1 MILFF
6 RTPQQSVIATAVDH
20 QLTQDEINE
29 LCWLYGDAK
38 RIEADSI
45 DGFFVGPRREM
56 ITPWSTNAVEI
67 TQNMS
72 LHGISRIEEYFPAS
86 SKDAD
91 HDPMLQR
98 MYEGLDQDIFTVNH
112 QPEPI
117 KHVEDLEAY
126 NEQEGLALSPE
137 EIEYLHKVQE
147 QVGRPLTD
155 SEIFGFAQINS
166 EHCRHKIFGGTF
178 IIDGVEMESSLF
190 QMIKKTT
197 KENPNKILSAYKDNV
212 AFAQGPVVEQ
222 FAPKDQSTSDY
233 FQVKDIES
241 VISLKAETHNFPTTV
256 EPFNGA
262 ATGTGGEIRDR
273 MGGGVGSWPIAG
285 TAVYMTAYPRLDD
298 KNATITNDV
307 KRDWEEVLPVRKW
320 LYQTPEQ
327 ILIKASNGA
336 SDFGNKFGQPL
347 ICGSVLT
354 FEHQEGA
361 EKYAYDKVIML
372 AGGVGYGTK
381 RDCLKKAPQKGNKV
395 VVVGGD
401 NYRIG
406 LGGGSVSSVDT
417 GRYSNGIELNA
428 VQRANPEMQK
438 RAYNLVRA
446 LCEEDVNPVVSI
458 HDHGSA
464 GHLNCLS
471 ELVEECGGEID
482 MSKLPIGD
490 KTLSAK
496 EIIANESQE
505 RMGLLIDE
513 KHIDHVRRIAERERA
528 PLYVVGETTGD
539 AHFAFVQADGVKPF
553 DLDVAQMFGHSPKT
567 VMRDETVERTY
578 ENVTYTEKDI
588 DQYVSR
594 VLQLEAV
601 ACKDWLTNKVDRSVT
616 GKIARQQCQG
626 QIQLPLSDCGVVALD
641 YRGEKGIATALGHAP
656 QAGLA
661 SPEAGS
667 VLSVAEALTNIVWAP
682 LADGMK
688 SLSLSANWM
697 WPCRSQKGED
707 ARLYSAVKALSD
719 FCCDLNINVPTG
731 KDSLSLS
738 QQYPNGE
745 KIISPGT
752 VIVSAGGEV
761 SDVKKVV
768 SPVLVNDKNSSLY
781 HIDFS
786 FDEQALGGSAFAQSL
801 GKVGSDVPTVK
812 DAEYFADCFNA
823 VQDLIKKGWVM
834 AGHDISAGGLITT
847 LLEMCFA
854 NTEGG
859 MHINLHDI
867 VGDDMVK
874 VLMAENPGVV
884 IQVSDKHKDEFKK
897 YMEEAGIDYAKI
909 GYPTPTERTIVVK
922 KDNYEH
928 TFDIDALRDEWY
940 KTSWLLD
947 RKQSFNGC
955 ADERVNNYKNQPLEM
970 KFNDNFSGTLKSY
983 GISADRRTPS
993 GIKAAIIREKGTNGE
1008 REMAYS
1014 LYLAGFDVKDVMMTD
1029 LITGRETL
1037 EDVNMIVFCGGF
1049 SNSDVLGS
1057 AKGWAGAFLF
1067 NPKAKEALDRFY
1079 AREDTLSLGICNGC
1093 QLMVELNLIN
1103 PEHAQRAKMLHNNSH
1118 KFESTF
1124 LSLQIPENN
1133 SVMFSSLSGSKLGIW
1148 VAHGEGKF
1156 SLPEAESQYNVVAKY
1171 NYAQYPGNPNGS
1183 DYNVAGICSNDGRHL
1198 AMMPH
1203 LERAIFPWQNAWYPA
1218 DRRADEVTPWIE
1230 AFVNARKWV
1239 EAKLGK

>member
-20 QLTQDEINE
+20 QLNQDEINE
-29 LCWLYGDAK
+29 LCWLYG
-38 RIEADSI
+38 EAQLVEGESI

-72 LHGISRIEEYFPAS
+72 LHGISRIEEYFPVS

-98 MYEGLDQDIFTVNH
+98 MYDGLNQDVFTVNH
-112 QPEPI
+112 EPEPI
-117 KHVEDLEAY
+117 KHVENLEEY

-137 EIEYLHKVQE
+137 EIEYLHNVEK

-178 IIDGVEMESSLF
+178 IIDGQEMESSLF

-222 FAPKDQSTSDY
+222 FAPKDQSTSDF

-298 KNATITNDV
+298 STTSINGDV
-307 KRDWEEVLPVRKW
+307 KRDWENVLPERKW

-354 FEHQEGA
+354 FEHKEKE

-381 RDCLKKAPQKGNKV
+381 RDCLKKEPQKGNKV

-513 KHIDHVRRIAERERA
+513 KHIEHVRRIAERERA

-539 AHFAFVQADGVKPF
+539 AHFSFVQADGVKPF

-567 VMRDETVERTY
+567 IMRDETVERTY
-578 ENVTYTEKDI
+578 EDVAYSEANLDE
-588 DQYVSR
+588 YVSR

-641 YRGEKGIATALGHAP
+641 YRGHKGIATALGHAP

-667 VLSVAEALTNIVWAP
+667 MLSVAEALTNLVWAP
-682 LADGMK
+682 MADGMK
-688 SLSLSANWM
+688 SISLSANWM

-707 ARLYSAVKALSD
+707 ARLYTAVQALSD
-719 FCCDLNINVPTG
+719 FCCDLHINVPTG

-761 SDVKKVV
+761 DDIRKVV

-786 FDEQALGGSAFAQSL
+786 FDEQHLGGSAFAQSL

-812 DAEYFADCFNA
+812 DADYFADCFNA
-823 VQDLIKKGWVM
+823 VQEMIKKGWIM

-859 MHINLHDI
+859 MRINLHDI
-867 VGDDMVK
+867 QGDDMVK
-874 VLMAENPGVV
+874 ALMSENPGVV
-884 IQVSDKHKDEFKK
+884 VQISDKHKDEFKK
-897 YMEEAGIDYAKI
+897 LMEEAGVSYAKI
-909 GYPTPTERTIVVK
+909 GYPVPGERTIVVK
-922 KDNYEH
+922 KGDYEH
-928 TFDIDALRDEWY
+928 IFDIDALRDEWY

-947 RKQSFNGC
+947 KKQSMNGC
-955 ADERVNNYKNQPLEM
+955 ADERYHNYKNQPVEM
-970 KFNDNFSGTLKSY
+970 HFNDHFAGTLQSY

-993 GIKAAIIREKGTNGE
+993 GVKAAIIREKGTNGE

-1067 NPKAKEALDRFY
+1067 NPKAKEALDKFY

-1093 QLMVELNLIN
+1093 QLMVELGLIN
-1103 PEHAQRAKMLHNNSH
+1103 PEHTNRAKMLHNTSH

-1133 SVMFSSLSGSKLGIW
+1133 SVMLSSLSGNKLGIW

-1156 SLPEAESQYNVVAKY
+1156 SLPEEESKYNVVAKY
-1171 NYAQYPGNPNGS
+1171 NYAAYPGNPNGS
-1183 DYNVAGICSNDGRHL
+1183 DYNVAGICSKDGRHL

-1203 LERAIFPWQNAWYPA
+1203 LERAIFPWQNAWYPL

-1239 EAKLGK
+1239 EEKMK

>member
-6 RTPQQSVIATAVDH
+6 KTQNEHVIAT
-20 QLTQDEINE
+20 EINHQPNQQEIDE
-29 LCWLYGDAK
+29 LSWLYGDATLMA
-38 RIEADSI
+38 EQALQ
-45 DGFFVGPRREM
+45 GFYVGPRREM

-67 TQNMS
+67 TQNMNLS
-72 LHGISRIEEYFPAS
+72 GISRIEEFFPVAS
-86 SKDAD
+86 ADAD

-98 MYEGLDQDIFTVNH
+98 MYEGIDQNVFTVNH
-112 QPEPI
+112 EPEPI
-117 KHVEDLEAY
+117 KYVDNLEEY

-137 EIEYLHKVQE
+137 EIEYLHKIEKQN
-147 QVGRPLTD
+147 GRPLTD

-178 IIDGVEMESSLF
+178 IIDGKEMESSLF
-190 QMIKKTT
+190 AMIKKTT
-197 KENPNKILSAYKDNV
+197 KENPGKILSAYKDNV
-212 AFAQGPVVEQ
+212 AFAQGPVIEQ
-222 FAPKDQSTSDY
+222 FAPKDQSTADY
-233 FQVKDIES
+233 FQIEDIES

-285 TAVYMTAYPRLDD
+285 TAVYMTSYPRLTDD
-298 KNATITNDV
+298 EGKTIAE
-307 KRDWEEVLPVRKW
+307 RDWEDLLPVRQW

-347 ICGSVLT
+347 ITGSVLT
-354 FEHQEGA
+354 FEHGGDGQRLG
-361 EKYAYDKVIML
+361 YDKVIML
-372 AGGVGYGTK
+372 AGGVGYGKK
-381 RDCLKKAPQKGNKV
+381 RDCLKGEPQKGNKV

-446 LCEEDVNPVVSI
+446 LVEEDNNPVVSI

-471 ELVEECGGEID
+471 ELVEDCGGEID
-482 MSKLPIGD
+482 MTRLPIGD

-513 KHIDHVRRIAERERA
+513 KHLEHVQRIAERERA

-539 AHFAFVQADGVKPF
+539 AHFSFVQGDGKKPF

-567 VMRDETVERTY
+567 VMQDETVVRHY
-578 ENVTYTEKDI
+578 EDVTYSQDKI
-588 DQYVSR
+588 DEYLQR

-626 QIQLPLSDCGVVALD
+626 EIQLPLSDCGVVALD
-641 YRGEKGIATALGHAP
+641 YRGRKGIATALGHAP

-661 SPEAGS
+661 NPSAGS

-682 LADGMK
+682 LADGME

-707 ARLYSAVKALSD
+707 ARLYQAVEALSD
-719 FCCDLNINVPTG
+719 FCCALHINVPTG

-738 QQYPNGE
+738 QQYPNGD

-761 SDVKKVV
+761 SDVRKVV
-768 SPVLVNDKNSSLY
+768 SPVMVNDKNSSLY

-786 FDEQALGGSAFAQSL
+786 FDTQRLGGSAFAQSL
-801 GKVGSDVPTVK
+801 GKVGDDVPTVAN
-812 DAEYFADCFNA
+812 AEYFADCFEA
-823 VQDLIKKGWVM
+823 VQELINRGWIM

-847 LLEMCFA
+847 LLEMTFA
-854 NTEGG
+854 NTHGG
-859 MHINLHDI
+859 MHVNLHDI
-867 VGDDMVK
+867 ADDDIVK
-874 VLMAENPGVV
+874 LLFAENPGVV
-884 IQVSDKHKDEFKK
+884 IQVSDEHKQELRAFLED
-897 YMEEAGIDYAKI
+897 AGIGYAKI
-909 GYPTPTERTIVVK
+909 GYPTPDSRTIVIK
-922 KDNYEH
+922 KDDYQH
-928 TFDIDALRDEWY
+928 TFDIDALRDTWY
-940 KTSWLLD
+940 KTSYLLD
-947 RKQSFNGC
+947 RKQSMNGM
-955 ADERVNNYKNQPLEM
+955 AREHRDNYKHQPIVM
-970 KFNDNFSGTLKSY
+970 KFNDDFTGTLAQY
-983 GISADRRTPS
+983 GISADRRKPS

-1029 LITGRETL
+1029 LISGRETL
-1037 EDVNMIVFCGGF
+1037 EDISMIVFCGGF

-1067 NPKAKEALDRFY
+1067 NPKAKEALDKFY

-1103 PEHAQRAKMLHNNSH
+1103 PEHEQRAHLLHNVSH
-1118 KFESTF
+1118 KFESAF
-1124 LSLQIPENN
+1124 LGLDIPQNN
-1133 SVMFSSLSGSKLGIW
+1133 SVMFGSLSGDKLGIW
-1148 VAHGEGKF
+1148 VAHGEGRF
-1156 SLPEAESQYNVVAKY
+1156 SLPEGESAYNVVAKY
-1171 NYAQYPGNPNGS
+1171 SYAQYPGNPNGS
-1183 DYNVAGICSNDGRHL
+1183 DYNVAGICSADGRHL

-1203 LERAIFPWQNAWYPA
+1203 LERAIFPWQQAYYPA
-1218 DRRADEVTPWIE
+1218 DRRGDEVTPWIE
-1230 AFVNARKWV
+1230 AFVNARKWI
-1239 EAKLGK
+1239 ENKR

>member
-6 RTPQQSVIATAVDH
+6 KTQNEHVIAT
-20 QLTQDEINE
+20 EINHQPNQQEIDE
-29 LCWLYGDAK
+29 LSWLYGDATLMA
-38 RIEADSI
+38 EQALQ
-45 DGFFVGPRREM
+45 GFYVGPRREM

-67 TQNMS
+67 TQNMNLS
-72 LHGISRIEEYFPAS
+72 GISRIEEFFPVAS
-86 SKDAD
+86 ADAD

-98 MYEGLDQDIFTVNH
+98 MYEGIDQNVFTVNH
-112 QPEPI
+112 KPEPI
-117 KHVEDLEAY
+117 KYVDNLEEY

-137 EIEYLHKVQE
+137 EIEYLHKIEKQN
-147 QVGRPLTD
+147 GRPLTD

-178 IIDGVEMESSLF
+178 IIDGKEMESSLF
-190 QMIKKTT
+190 AMIKKTT
-197 KENPNKILSAYKDNV
+197 KENPGKILSAYKDNV
-212 AFAQGPVVEQ
+212 AFAQGPVIEQ
-222 FAPKDQSTSDY
+222 FAPKDQSTADY
-233 FQVKDIES
+233 FQVEDIES

-285 TAVYMTAYPRLDD
+285 TAVYMTSYPRLTDD
-298 KNATITNDV
+298 EGKTIAE
-307 KRDWEEVLPVRKW
+307 RDWEDLLPVRQW

-347 ICGSVLT
+347 ITGSVLT
-354 FEHQEGA
+354 FEHGGDGQRLG
-361 EKYAYDKVIML
+361 YDKVIML
-372 AGGVGYGTK
+372 AGGVGYGKK
-381 RDCLKKAPQKGNKV
+381 RDCLKGEPQKGNKV

-446 LCEEDVNPVVSI
+446 LVEEDNNPVVSI

-471 ELVEECGGEID
+471 ELVEDCGGEID
-482 MSKLPIGD
+482 MTRLPIGD

-513 KHIDHVRRIAERERA
+513 KHLEHVQRIAERERA

-539 AHFAFVQADGVKPF
+539 AHFSFVQGDGKKPF

-567 VMRDETVERTY
+567 VMQDETVVRHY
-578 ENVTYTEKDI
+578 EDVTYSQDKI
-588 DQYVSR
+588 DEYLQR

-626 QIQLPLSDCGVVALD
+626 EIQLPLSDCGVVALD
-641 YRGEKGIATALGHAP
+641 YRGRKGIATALGHAP

-661 SPEAGS
+661 NPSAGS

-682 LADGMK
+682 LADGME

-707 ARLYSAVKALSD
+707 ARLYQAVEALSD
-719 FCCDLNINVPTG
+719 FCCALHINVPTG

-738 QQYPNGE
+738 QQYPNGD

-761 SDVKKVV
+761 SDVRKVV
-768 SPVLVNDKNSSLY
+768 SPVMVNDKNSSLY

-786 FDEQALGGSAFAQSL
+786 FDTQRLGGSAFAQSL
-801 GKVGSDVPTVK
+801 GKVGDDVPTVAN
-812 DAEYFADCFNA
+812 AEYFADCFEA
-823 VQDLIKKGWVM
+823 VQELINRGWIM

-847 LLEMCFA
+847 LLEMTFA
-854 NTEGG
+854 NIHGG
-859 MHINLHDI
+859 MHVNLHDI
-867 VGDDMVK
+867 ADDDIVK
-874 VLMAENPGVV
+874 MLFAENPGVV
-884 IQVSDKHKDEFKK
+884 IQVSDEHKQELRAFLED
-897 YMEEAGIDYAKI
+897 AGIGYAKI
-909 GYPTPTERTIVVK
+909 GYPTPDSRTIVIK
-922 KDNYEH
+922 KDDYQH
-928 TFDIDALRDEWY
+928 TFDIDALRDTWY
-940 KTSWLLD
+940 KTSYLLD
-947 RKQSFNGC
+947 RKQSMNGM
-955 ADERVNNYKNQPLEM
+955 ARERRDNYKHQPIVM
-970 KFNDNFSGTLKSY
+970 KFNDDFTGTLAQY
-983 GISADRRTPS
+983 GISADRRKPS

-1029 LITGRETL
+1029 LISGRETL
-1037 EDVNMIVFCGGF
+1037 EDISMIVFCGGF

-1067 NPKAKEALDRFY
+1067 NPKAKEALDKFY

-1103 PEHAQRAKMLHNNSH
+1103 PEHEQRAHLLHNVSH
-1118 KFESTF
+1118 KFESAF
-1124 LSLQIPENN
+1124 LGLDIPQNN
-1133 SVMFSSLSGSKLGIW
+1133 SVMFGSLSGDKLGIW
-1148 VAHGEGKF
+1148 VAHGEGRF
-1156 SLPEAESQYNVVAKY
+1156 SLPEGESAYNVVAKY
-1171 NYAQYPGNPNGS
+1171 SYAQYPGNPNGS
-1183 DYNVAGICSNDGRHL
+1183 DYNVAGICSADGRHL

-1203 LERAIFPWQNAWYPA
+1203 LERAIFPWQQAYYPA
-1218 DRRADEVTPWIE
+1218 DRRGDEVTPWIE
-1230 AFVNARKWV
+1230 AFVNARKWI
-1239 EAKLGK
+1239 ENKR

>member
-20 QLTQDEINE
+20 QLNQDEINE
-29 LCWLYGDAK
+29 LCWLYG
-38 RIEADSI
+38 EAQLVEGESI

-72 LHGISRIEEYFPAS
+72 LHGISRIEEYFPVS

-98 MYEGLDQDIFTVNH
+98 MYDGLNQDVFTVNH
-112 QPEPI
+112 EPEPI
-117 KHVEDLEAY
+117 KHVENLEEY

-137 EIEYLHKVQE
+137 EIEYLHNVEK

-178 IIDGVEMESSLF
+178 IIDGQEMESSLF

-222 FAPKDQSTSDY
+222 FAPKDQSTSDF

-298 KNATITNDV
+298 STTSINGDV
-307 KRDWEEVLPVRKW
+307 KRDWENVLPERKW

-354 FEHQEGA
+354 FEHKEKE

-381 RDCLKKAPQKGNKV
+381 RDCLKKEPQKGNKV

-513 KHIDHVRRIAERERA
+513 KHIEHVRRIAERERA

-539 AHFAFVQADGVKPF
+539 AHFSFVQADGVKPF

-567 VMRDETVERTY
+567 IMRDETVERTY
-578 ENVTYTEKDI
+578 ENVAYSEANLDE
-588 DQYVSR
+588 YVSR

-641 YRGEKGIATALGHAP
+641 YRGHKGIATALGHAP

-667 VLSVAEALTNIVWAP
+667 VLSVAEALTNLVWAP
-682 LADGMK
+682 MADGMK
-688 SLSLSANWM
+688 SISLSANWM

-707 ARLYSAVKALSD
+707 ARLYTAVQALSD
-719 FCCDLNINVPTG
+719 FCCDLHINVPTG

-761 SDVKKVV
+761 DDIRKVV

-786 FDEQALGGSAFAQSL
+786 FDEQHLGGSAFAQSL

-812 DAEYFADCFNA
+812 DADYFADCFNA
-823 VQDLIKKGWVM
+823 VQEMIKKGWIM

-859 MHINLHDI
+859 MRINLHDI
-867 VGDDMVK
+867 QGDDMVK
-874 VLMAENPGVV
+874 ALMSENPGVV
-884 IQVSDKHKDEFKK
+884 VQISDKHKDEFKK
-897 YMEEAGIDYAKI
+897 LMEDAGVSYAKI
-909 GYPTPTERTIVVK
+909 GYPVPGERTIVVK
-922 KDNYEH
+922 KGDYEH
-928 TFDIDALRDEWY
+928 IFDIDALRDEWY

-947 RKQSFNGC
+947 KKQSMNGC
-955 ADERVNNYKNQPLEM
+955 ADERFHNYKNQPVEM
-970 KFNDNFSGTLKSY
+970 HFNDHFAGTLQSY

-993 GIKAAIIREKGTNGE
+993 GVKAAIIREKGTNGE

-1067 NPKAKEALDRFY
+1067 NPKAKEALDKFY

-1093 QLMVELNLIN
+1093 QLMVELGLIN
-1103 PEHAQRAKMLHNNSH
+1103 PEHTNRAKMLHNTSH

-1133 SVMFSSLSGSKLGIW
+1133 SVMLSSLSGNKLGIW

-1156 SLPEAESQYNVVAKY
+1156 SLPEEESKYNVVAKY
-1171 NYAQYPGNPNGS
+1171 NYAAYPGNPNGS
-1183 DYNVAGICSNDGRHL
+1183 DYNVAGICSKDGRHL

-1203 LERAIFPWQNAWYPA
+1203 LERAIFPWQNAWYPL

-1239 EAKLGK
+1239 EEKMK